1 MTWTVPE
8 ATRNDNRVGSE
19 GPSCGGPSL
28 RTMAPRRLPTQAH
41 GLRPQTAHRASQREC
56 LRNAHCPYCQLPK
69 DHERNHAGRN
79 GATLP
84 PPARIP
90 GGTRMAVARTGKLAI
105 ESPLSEAQQATGVP
119 SC

>member
-28 RTMAPRRLPTQAH
+28 RTMARGGSPHKPMVCGRKRPTEPPN
-41 GLRPQTAHRASQREC
+41 GNAS
-56 LRNAHCPYCQLPK
+56 
-69 DHERNHAGRN
+69 
-79 GATLP
+79 ATLIAPTASCRRIMNAITLVKTVP
-84 PPARIP
+84 PCPRQP
-90 GGTRMAVARTGKLAI
+90 ESLEEPTSAVARTGKLAI